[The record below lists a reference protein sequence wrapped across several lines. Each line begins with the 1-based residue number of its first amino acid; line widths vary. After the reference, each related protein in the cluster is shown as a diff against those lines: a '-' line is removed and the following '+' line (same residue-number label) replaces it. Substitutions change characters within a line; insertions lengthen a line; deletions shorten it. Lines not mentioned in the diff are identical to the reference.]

1 MRRVSSVAGVA
12 VALITMPLAGLP
24 AWGAACPT
32 ALTPVTT
39 FTTAGF
45 SCNVD
50 GVTFSNFS
58 ISPAFDNANTFVQS
72 FTSGNE
78 NGLLLNYPAAGTVDV
93 LWSFMAT
100 GTFIGDAFASLTG
113 TVIGTGGSATL
124 AETLLNNAN
133 TTVGTINLVLFPSP
147 SPPNPPV
154 SQTSLM
160 VVKDQMDV
168 QVPGDVTNTS
178 VLIDAFSLVPGPIV
192 GAGLP
197 GLVAACGGLLALAR
211 RRRRQ
216 CA

>member
-147 SPPNPPV
+147 APPNPPV
-154 SQTSLM
+154 SRHKS
-160 VVKDQMDV
+160 
-168 QVPGDVTNTS
+168 
-178 VLIDAFSLVPGPIV
+178 
-192 GAGLP
+192 
-197 GLVAACGGLLALAR
+197 
-211 RRRRQ
+211 
-216 CA
+216 